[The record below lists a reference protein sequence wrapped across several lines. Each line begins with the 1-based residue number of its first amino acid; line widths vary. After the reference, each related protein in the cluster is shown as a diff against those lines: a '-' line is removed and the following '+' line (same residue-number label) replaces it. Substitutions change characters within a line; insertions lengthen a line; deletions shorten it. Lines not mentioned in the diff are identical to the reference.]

1 MKKTRRYCIGFLA
14 SVFFLCLFVACNG
27 EENSIDPTPTLT
39 LIKFSNPVYKEYVM
53 VTTDRDCGSLWGVR
67 RYDSTPSDSFADLYG
82 KYPYCDYNIFR
93 KSDWNY
99 AFSGNDFELIEH
111 PETDLAFNKSEPMLR
126 IKAKVQKIN
135 WGYEDGYTNVCAK
148 IPQSRKAVSE
158 EETAEFVP
166 YGCTTLRMTEMP
178 FTEE

>member
-1 MKKTRRYCIGFLA
+1 MYALSYGPLVFSLPIKGEWEKLEYTRNDVER
-14 SVFFLCLFVACNG
+14 
-27 EENSIDPTPTLT
+27 
-39 LIKFSNPVYKEYVM
+39 
-53 VTTDRDCGSLWGVR
+53 
-67 RYDSTPSDSFADLYG
+67 

-111 PETDLAFNKSEPMLR
+111 PETDLAFNKSEPMLK
-126 IKAKVQKIN
+126 IKAKVQKID

-148 IPQSRKAVSE
+148 IPQSRKAISE

-178 FTEE
+178 FTEK